1 LLAELATRT
10 HVASFLHE
18 AVSRQMARH
27 AIHAAAIDQFDCQ
40 QKVATFLIEL
50 AFRTGVASAG
60 RGVAFEMPLSRTDVA
75 DYLGL
80 NTDTLSQHLSAQI
93 IRRADAHRPEPRRGA
108 RFPRACDAVARRRAR

>member
-27 AIHAAAIDQFDCQ
+27 AIHPAAIDQFDCQ

-50 AFRTGVASAG
+50 AFRTGVVSAG
-60 RGVAFEMPLSRTDVA
+60 RRGVR
-75 DYLGL
+75 
-80 NTDTLSQHLSAQI
+80 
-93 IRRADAHRPEPRRGA
+93 DAALAPTSPTIS
-108 RFPRACDAVARRRAR
+108 D

>member
-60 RGVAFEMPLSRTDVA
+60 RGGVRDAALADRRRRLSRTEYRHVVA
-75 DYLGL
+75 TSLGS
-80 NTDTLSQHLSAQI
+80 DH
-93 IRRADAHRPEPRRGA
+93 P
-108 RFPRACDAVARRRAR
+108 AC